1 MTRSLSNIAMVL
13 NGYVVGGWSEDSD
26 ALMLPDA
33 FEVATVR
40 RGATGDMAV
49 FSTGDRGGPVTI
61 KLLPNS
67 PSANFFGEQ
76 LNRIKGGAVVVW
88 EGSIHDS
95 QTNAR
100 VTLSGGQLV
109 SGRLGPTV
117 GKGDA
122 ANSEFTFEFTDIDTD
137 YTAARPIAVAAS

>member
-1 MTRSLSNIAMVL
+1 MRGLANVTMVL
-13 NGYVVGGWSEDSD
+13 SGHEVRGWSEDTD

-40 RGATGDMAV
+40 RGGTGDMAV

-61 KLLPNS
+61 KLLPHS
-67 PSANFFGEQ
+67 PSANFFSEQ
-76 LNRIKGGAVVVW
+76 LNRVKNGTVVVW
-88 EGSIHDS
+88 DGSIHDS
-95 QTNAR
+95 QTGVR

-117 GKGDA
+117 GKGEA
-122 ANSEFTFEFTDIDTD
+122 ANFEFTFEFTDIDTD
-137 YTAARPIAVAAS
+137 YSAAQPIAVAG